1 VLIAGRRASRM
12 PFRAATFWHRACEY
26 RGMKNLPRLLAA
38 AILAVS
44 AFAATH
50 AFADDVKTLRIGLAD
65 DPDMLD
71 PTLARTYTGRIVF
84 AAMCDK
90 LVDITPE
97 LEIVPQL
104 ATEWHWVDDNKG
116 LVMTL
121 RQGVKFQDGEPMDA
135 AAVKFSIE
143 RHLNMDGSN
152 RKAEISAV
160 SSVEIVDD
168 HTIKLVLKAPSAPL
182 LAALSDRAGM
192 IVSPK
197 AAQAAGDF
205 ANHPVCAGPYKFV
218 ERVPQD
224 RIVLERFPDYWD
236 KGSIHFDRI
245 VFRPIPDSTVRLA
258 NLQSG
263 SLDMI
268 ERLAATDLEAARKD
282 PRLKVSTITGL
293 GYQTLSV
300 NLNSGP
306 RSKTPLG
313 QDPRV
318 REALELSL
326 DRTALNEVVFNGLFT
341 PGNQWVD
348 PKNPFYVK
356 SFPIPQRNVA
366 KAKQLLAAAGVPNP
380 HATLLATTVPEIQR
394 AAQVIQAMAS
404 EAGFDIQIQAAESNT
419 AIQASVDGQFELY
432 LTYWSGRTDPDGNLY
447 NFVSCKGPPAL
458 NVAKYC
464 NPDVDA
470 ELDAARVAL
479 TTPERLAHYAKVAEH
494 TLNDRPLIYLWHP
507 TWLFATS
514 TKITGFTPYPDGLIR
529 PQGMNSL

>member
-1 VLIAGRRASRM
+1 MVITAGRARRMPSSRFWHGACELSRM
-12 PFRAATFWHRACEY
+12 Q
-26 RGMKNLPRLLAA
+26 NLPKLLAA
-38 AILAVS
+38 ALLA
-44 AFAATH
+44 AFAFAT
-50 AFADDVKTLRIGLAD
+50 AAAAADTKTLRIGLAD

-97 LEIVPQL
+97 LDIAPQL
-104 ATEWHWVDDNKG
+104 ATEWQWVDENKG
-116 LVMTL
+116 LVLKL

-143 RHLNMDGSN
+143 RHLNMEGSN

-160 SSVEIVDD
+160 SGVEIIDD
-168 HTIKLVLKAPSAPL
+168 HTVKLVLKAPFAPL

-197 AAQAAGDF
+197 AAQGGGDF
-205 ANHPVCAGPYKFV
+205 ASHPVCAGPYKFV
-218 ERVPQD
+218 ERVAQD
-224 RIVLERFPDYWD
+224 RIVLERFADYWNKD
-236 KGSIHFDRI
+236 TIHFDRI
-245 VFRPIPDSTVRLA
+245 VFQPIPDSTVRLA

-263 SLDMI
+263 GLDMI
-268 ERLAATDLEAARKD
+268 ERLAATDLDAARKD
-282 PRLKVSTITGL
+282 ARLKVSTVTGL

-300 NLNSGP
+300 NLNNGP
-306 RSKTPLG
+306 RAKNPLG

-326 DRTALNEVVFNGLFT
+326 DRTALNDVVFNGLFT
-341 PGNQWVD
+341 PGNQWVE
-348 PKNPFYVK
+348 PRNPFYVK
-356 SFPIPQRNVA
+356 SHPIPARDVA

-380 HATLLATTVPEIQR
+380 HAALLATTLPEIQR

-432 LTYWSGRTDPDGNLY
+432 LNYWSGRTDPDGNLY
-447 NFVSCKGPPAL
+447 NFISCKGPPAL

-464 NPDVDA
+464 NPEVDA
-470 ELDAARVAL
+470 ELDAARTAQ
-479 TTPERLAHYAKVAEH
+479 TTADRLAHYAKVADH

-507 TWLFATS
+507 TWLFSTS
-514 TKITGFTPYPDGLIR
+514 AKITGFTAYPDGLIR

>member
-1 VLIAGRRASRM
+1 
-12 PFRAATFWHRACEY
+12 
-26 RGMKNLPRLLAA
+26 MKNLPQFLAA
-38 AILAVS
+38 VIFA
-44 AFAATH
+44 AFAIAATP
-50 AFADDVKTLRIGLAD
+50 AVAADIKTLRIGLAD

-97 LEIVPQL
+97 LEVVPQL

-143 RHLNMDGSN
+143 RHLNMEGSN

-160 SSVEIVDD
+160 SAVEIVDD
-168 HTIKLVLKAPSAPL
+168 HTVKLVLKAPSAPL
-182 LAALSDRAGM
+182 LAALTDRAGM

-205 ANHPVCAGPYKFV
+205 ANHPVCAGPYKFA

-224 RIVLERFPDYWD
+224 RIVLERFPDYWNKD
-236 KGSIHFDRI
+236 TIHFDRI
-245 VFRPIPDSTVRLA
+245 VFQPIPDSTVRLA

-282 PRLKVSTITGL
+282 SRLKVSTITGL

-300 NLNSGP
+300 NLNNGA

-326 DRTALNEVVFNGLFT
+326 DRTALNEVVFNGMFI

-356 SFPIPQRNVA
+356 SHPISARDVA

-470 ELDAARVAL
+470 ELDAARTAL
-479 TTPERLAHYAKVAEH
+479 TTPERVAHYARVADH

-514 TKITGFTPYPDGLIR
+514 TKITGFTPCPDGLIR